1 MKAIKGQIGRGREI
15 SIRLFFAFVLLWTV
29 QAATAQTSRAST
41 SAAAEKISIIVS
53 DSYAAIAYHVA
64 ESLEKTIPEFSQKY
78 RLKVF
83 SQSHYQDSDLAHVTG
98 SKLVFVYVHQGGL
111 VEQAQPQLLE
121 ALKQGAAV
129 HALGS
134 TPAENT
140 YKELG
145 VVFDLKVLR
154 YFDQGG
160 IENLRNMVLYALH
173 KHRASAI
180 PYQDVIE
187 YPPAGIYSL
196 EKDSVYLSLNEFI
209 ADYRAHKPGQP
220 WIGLY
225 SFRFEILNGQHLH
238 LDEHILKLE
247 AAGFNVLPLFGVPLG
262 KALEQFAFD
271 EQGKPLI
278 SLLVS
283 ASSLPGSSPEELRR
297 IFEKMNIPVISAIQL
312 DQSRAEW
319 ESSVTGL
326 SIFNRTLHLS
336 RPEMTGQ
343 IQPTVTISPETETF
357 PDGTQIK
364 VKTAIPDRV
373 DRLVERVVAWDSL
386 RRKPNAEKRIALIY
400 YSNPP
405 GKHNIGASY
414 LNVLPQSI
422 QSILERLGREGYD
435 LGGQYPDSSRLYQ
448 QIMDY
453 GRNIGNWA
461 PAEIHRLATQGS
473 PVKIPVRHYE
483 QWFRQL
489 RPAFRQEVLA
499 KWGPPDSS
507 RIMTWRDGAGEPYF
521 LLPTVWYGNILLT
534 PQPARGWDQD
544 IEKAYHDVTLP
555 PHHQYIAFYLYLQ
568 KQFKANAVIHLGT
581 HGTHEWLS
589 GKEAGLND
597 DDAPEALIGDMVNL
611 YPYIVDDVG
620 EGMQAKR
627 RGMAVI
633 IDHLTPPFDTAGLN
647 PELRELSGLINDY
660 IAASEKSSVLAA
672 SKLEQIWQSAEKQ
685 GLLKDIGAEGS
696 PDAGKIEE
704 LEHYLQDIG
713 QKQTPF
719 GMHTFGKSPDSLYA
733 RSTAVAIVSRL
744 AGLTDAE
751 RETQVADLMDRIL
764 LSGESELSSLIN
776 ALNGGH
782 VRSGQGNDPLRNPAS
797 LPTGKNFFA
806 FDPSKVPSKE
816 VYATGSALAEE
827 LIESYRKTHGGEFPG
842 KVTLNL
848 WSTEIIRHEGV
859 MESQV
864 LRLLGVRPV
873 YDGLGRVKGAELIA
887 REELGRP
894 RADVVI
900 IPSGLYRDMFP
911 NMMELLDNA
920 VTLAAGADETDN
932 FVRQNIARLKQM
944 LIGQG
949 MSDESLAERLASVRM
964 FSVPAGAYGTGI
976 ENIVDASDTWDNENQ
991 VADVY
996 FNRMSHLYGQGFW
1009 GDKPEA
1015 ADSTLRDGLSLAVM
1029 KNTLSGTKAL
1039 VHSRSSNVYGALDND
1054 DFYQYLGGAALA
1066 IRSID
1071 GSTPDV
1077 MVTNLTDPSQVGQET
1092 LDKFIGREMKTRYLN
1107 PKWITEMLDEGYAGG
1122 RMISKVTEHLWGW
1135 QVTVPEA
1142 IDENKWQQ
1150 MYETY
1155 VEDKFGLD
1163 IREKFEKGGNLY
1175 AYQATLARM
1184 LETIRKDYW
1193 NPDESVVQRLTSE
1206 YLSTV
1211 GATGLACSGNICN
1224 NQGLAD
1230 FVTQVAGQLPGL
1242 SGAPLANYSRQLAA
1256 VRSPAGLGNGAANPG
1271 LTGNSAVQKPV
1282 SQTAENVQPGASLPA
1297 DADIE
1302 VTGYKMEETVK
1313 KLFED
1318 LKKPEKG
1325 PSPAIGLAL
1334 LIGALLAAFRV
1345 RGERL

>member
-1 MKAIKGQIGRGREI
+1 MVP
-15 SIRLFFAFVLLWTV
+15 LYFAFFLLWTV
-29 QAATAQTSRAST
+29 QAAIAQTISA
-41 SAAAEKISIIVS
+41 SAATEKISLIVS
-53 DSYAAIAYHVA
+53 DSYAAVAYHVA
-64 ESLEKTIPEFSQKY
+64 ESLEKSIPEFSGKY
-78 RLKVF
+78 KLKVY
-83 SQSHYQDSDLAHVTG
+83 SQSHYQDSDLSHVAG
-98 SKLVFVYVHQGGL
+98 SKLIFVYVHQGGL
-111 VEQAQPQLLE
+111 VEQARPQLLE
-121 ALKQGAAV
+121 ALKQGASV
-129 HALGS
+129 YALGG
-134 TPAENT
+134 TPAESA

-145 VVFDLKVLR
+145 IVFDRKVLR

-160 IENLRNMVLYALH
+160 IENLRNMVLYGLH
-173 KHRASAI
+173 KRGASVL
-180 PYQDVIE
+180 PYEDVIE
-187 YPPAGIYSL
+187 YPAAGIYSF
-196 EKDSVYLSLNEFI
+196 EKDSVYLSPKDYI
-209 ADYRAHKPGQP
+209 AGYRAHKPGQP
-220 WIGLY
+220 WVGFY
-225 SFRFEILNGQHLH
+225 SFRFEILNGQHRH
-238 LDEHILKLE
+238 LYEHVRKLE

-262 KALEQFAFD
+262 KALEQLAFD
-271 EQGKPLI
+271 EEGKPLI

-297 IFEKMNIPVISAIQL
+297 IFEKMNIPVISTIQL

-319 ESSVTGL
+319 ESSATGL

-336 RPEMTGQ
+336 RSEISGQ
-343 IQPTVTISPETETF
+343 IQPTVTGSLETETY
-357 PDGTQIK
+357 PDGTQIT

-373 DRLVERVVAWDSL
+373 DRLVGRIMAWDSL

-405 GKHNIGASY
+405 GKHTIGASY

-435 LGGQYPDSSRLYQ
+435 LGGQQPDSSRLFR

-461 PAEIHRLATQGS
+461 PAEIRRLATKGN
-473 PVKIPVRHYE
+473 PVRIPVWQYE

-489 RPAFRQEVLA
+489 RPAFQQEVLA

-507 RIMTWRDGAGEPYF
+507 RIMTWRDEAGEPYF
-521 LLPTVWYGNILLT
+521 LLPAVWYGNILLT

-544 IEKAYHDVTLP
+544 IDKAYHDVTLP

-627 RGMAVI
+627 RGMAII

-660 IAASEKSSVLAA
+660 IAASGKSSVLAA

-685 GLLKDIGAEGS
+685 GLLKDIGAGGA
-696 PDAGKIEE
+696 PDADKIEQ

-719 GMHTFGKSPDSLYA
+719 GMHTFGKAPDSSYA

-744 AGLTDAE
+744 TNLTDAE
-751 RETQVADLMDRIL
+751 RETQVVELMDRIL
-764 LSGESELSSLIN
+764 ASGESELSSLVN

-816 VYATGSALAEE
+816 VYAAGSTLAEE
-827 LIESYRKTHGGEFPG
+827 LIENYRKAHGGDFPE

-848 WSTEIIRHEGV
+848 WSVETLRHEGV

-864 LRLLGVRPV
+864 LRLLGTRPV
-873 YDGLGRVKGAELIA
+873 YDGMGRVKGVELIS

-911 NMMELLDNA
+911 NMMELLDKA
-920 VTLAAGADETDN
+920 VTLATGADETDN
-932 FVRQNIARLKQM
+932 FVRQHTARLKQILM
-944 LIGQG
+944 GQG
-949 MSDESLAERLASVRM
+949 IGDEKLAGRLASVRM

-976 ENIVDASDTWDNENQ
+976 ENIVEASDTWDNENQ

-1009 GDKPEA
+1009 GDKPET
-1015 ADSTLRDGLSLAVM
+1015 ADSTLGNGLSLAVM

-1077 MVTNLTDPSQVGQET
+1077 VVTNLSDPSQVGQET

-1107 PKWITEMLDEGYAGG
+1107 PRWITEMLDEGYAGG

-1135 QVTVPEA
+1135 QVTVPDA

-1155 VEDKFGLD
+1155 VEDKYGLD

-1206 YLSTV
+1206 YLATV
-1211 GATGLACSGNICN
+1211 EDAGLACSGNICD

-1242 SGAPLANYSRQLAA
+1242 SGAALADYSRQLAA
-1256 VRSPAGLGNGAANPG
+1256 VRSPAEPGNGTTNPG
-1271 LTGNSAVQKPV
+1271 LTGNSGAAPKPAP
-1282 SQTAENVQPGASLPA
+1282 QTAANAPAAALPPA
-1297 DADIE
+1297 DANVE

-1318 LKKPEKG
+1318 LKKPEKA

-1334 LIGALLAAFRV
+1334 LIAALLAAFRV
-1345 RGERL
+1345 RRERS

>member
-1 MKAIKGQIGRGREI
+1 MQLLVGWILIMFIGMWPAVAQV
-15 SIRLFFAFVLLWTV
+15 SMAP
-29 QAATAQTSRAST
+29 AAT
-41 SAAAEKISIIVS
+41 EKISLLVS
-53 DSYAAIAYHVA
+53 DNYASVAYKLA
-64 ESLEKTIPEFSQKY
+64 ESLEKSVPGFSEKY
-78 RLKVF
+78 RLKIF
-83 SQSHYQDSDLAHVTG
+83 SQSHYQDGDLAHVAG
-98 SKLVFVYVHQGGL
+98 SRLIFVYVHQGGM
-111 VEQAQPQLLE
+111 VERARPQLLE
-121 ALKQGAAV
+121 ALKKGGAV
-129 HALGS
+129 YALGS
-134 TPAENT
+134 TPAENA

-145 VVFDLKVLR
+145 ITFDLKVLQ

-160 IENLRNMVLYALH
+160 IENLRNMVLYGLH
-173 KHRASAI
+173 RHLASGI
-180 PYQDVIE
+180 PYKDVIE
-187 YPPAGIYSL
+187 HPQTGIYSL
-196 EKDSVYLSLNEFI
+196 EKDSIYLSQKDFI
-209 ADYRAHKPGQP
+209 SGYRAYKPQQP

-225 SFRFEILNGQHLH
+225 SFRYEILNGQHRH
-238 LDEHILKLE
+238 LDEHIRRLE
-247 AAGFNVLPLFGVPLG
+247 AAGFNVLPLFGVPLD

-271 EQGKPLI
+271 AQGKPLI

-283 ASSLPGSSPEELRR
+283 TSSLPGSSPEDLRK
-297 IFEKMNIPVISAIQL
+297 ISEKMNIPVISAIQL
-312 DQSRAEW
+312 DQSREEW
-319 ESSVTGL
+319 EKSKTGL

-343 IQPTVTISPETETF
+343 IQPAVTVSQETETYA
-357 PDGTQIK
+357 DGTQIT
-364 VKTAIPDRV
+364 VKAAIPERV
-373 DRLVERVVAWDSL
+373 DRLIGRIMAWDSL
-386 RRKPNAEKRIALIY
+386 RRKPNSKKRIALIY

-422 QSILERLGREGYD
+422 QSILQRLEAEGYD
-435 LGGQYPDSSRLYQ
+435 LGGQQPDSSRLYHQ
-448 QIMDY
+448 VMDY

-461 PAEIHRLATQGS
+461 PAEIDRLATEGN
-473 PVKIPVRHYE
+473 PVRIPVRQYE

-489 RPAFRQEVLA
+489 RPAFQQEVLA

-507 RIMTWRDGAGEPYF
+507 RIMTVRDKAGAAYF
-521 LLPTVWYGNILLT
+521 LLPAVWYGNILLT

-544 IEKAYHDVTLP
+544 IDKAYHDVTLP

-597 DDAPEALIGDMVNL
+597 DDAPEALIGDMVNI
-611 YPYIVDDVG
+611 YPYVVDDVG
-620 EGMQAKR
+620 EGIQAKR

-633 IDHLTPPFDTAGLN
+633 IDYLTPPFDTAGLN

-660 IAASEKSSVLAA
+660 IAASEKSPVLAA
-672 SKLEQIWQSAEKQ
+672 SKLEQIWKSAGKQ
-685 GLLKDIGAEGS
+685 GLLKDIGAEGA
-696 PDAGKIEE
+696 PDAGRISD
-704 LEHYLQDIG
+704 LEHYLQEIG

-719 GMHTFGKSPDSLYA
+719 GMHTFGQSPDSLQA
-733 RSTAVAIVSRL
+733 RSTAGAIVSRL
-744 AGLTDAE
+744 TDLTAAE
-751 RETQVADLMDRIL
+751 REAQLNDLTRRIL
-764 LSGESELSSLIN
+764 DSGESELSSLVN

-782 VRSGQGNDPLRNPAS
+782 VRAGQGNDPLRNPAS

-806 FDPSKVPSKE
+806 FDPSKIPSKD
-816 VYATGSALAEE
+816 VYAEGSKLAEE
-827 LIESYRKTHGGEFPG
+827 LIGNYQKAHGGAFPG

-859 MESQV
+859 MESQI
-864 LRLLGVRPV
+864 LRLMGTRPV
-873 YDGLGRVKGAELIA
+873 YDGLGRVKGVELIP
-887 REELGRP
+887 REELGRS

-911 NMMELLDNA
+911 NMMELLDKA
-920 VTLAAGADETDN
+920 VTLAAGAGEADN
-932 FVRQNIARLKQM
+932 PVREHIARVKQS
-944 LIGQG
+944 LIEGG
-949 MSDESLAERLASVRM
+949 IKDENLAGRLASVRM
-964 FSVPAGAYGTGI
+964 FSVPTGAYGTGL
-976 ENIVDASDTWDNENQ
+976 ENIMEASDTWNNENQ

-1009 GDKPEA
+1009 GDKPEET
-1015 ADSTLRDGLSLAVM
+1015 DTTLKAGLSLAVM

-1039 VHSRSSNVYGALDND
+1039 VHSRSSNLYGALDND
-1054 DFYQYLGGAALA
+1054 DFYQYLGGAAMA

-1077 MVTNLTDPSQVGQET
+1077 VVTNLSDPSQAGQET

-1155 VEDKFGLD
+1155 VEDKYGLD

-1175 AYQATLARM
+1175 AYQATLSRM
-1184 LETIRKDYW
+1184 LETIRKHYW

-1211 GATGLACSGNICN
+1211 KAAGLGCSGNVCN
-1224 NQGLAD
+1224 NESLAG
-1230 FVTQVAGQLPGL
+1230 FVNQVAGQLPGL
-1242 SGAPLANYSRQLAA
+1242 SDAPLADYNRQLAA
-1256 VRSPAGLGNGAANPG
+1256 VRSPAGPGAHAGNPG
-1271 LTGNSAVQKPV
+1271 LTRSSAAPKPAQ
-1282 SQTAENVQPGASLPA
+1282 QTAENPQPAAVPPA
-1297 DADIE
+1297 DADAP
-1302 VTGYKMEETVK
+1302 VTGFRMKETAK
-1313 KLFED
+1313 TLFKD
-1318 LKKPEKG
+1318 LKKPVET
-1325 PSPAIGLAL
+1325 PAPAIGLVL
-1334 LIGALLAAFRV
+1334 LIAALLAAFRV
-1345 RGERL
+1345 RRKEM